1 MAGYI
6 GVTPVPKSTQNRQVF
21 TATAGQT
28 SFATAGYTPGYVDVY
43 LNGVKLI
50 VNEDYTSINGS
61 DIVLASGA
69 ELNDSLEVI
78 SFSTF
83 DVADQSVV
91 AIWSDSVV
99 YAEDQPVF
107 FEGEPYKINPNNP
120 PAAGESPAMS
130 PDKWI
135 ATGGGGSG
143 TVNFLLNPLTSASVS
158 NWSRSAGT
166 LVWNTT
172 QNLVSVGSLQ
182 AETFATGQT
191 IDGDFIPTINAVD
204 GGQAWEIKLGYYIDA
219 GATYTD
225 GQIQV
230 VLLDGANEISG
241 GNLPIVLG
249 TVSQTSVFV
258 WPSTTLTGLKVR
270 IKCSGGTGNLRIADV
285 AVRPQQIMSVPAVSG
300 WMPYTPSFPA
310 IVSGAINTSVGTL
323 SAIKASYRRVGN
335 LIQIRCWVS
344 HSPGT
349 GSGIIGIDLPPGLTI
364 DSSNAPPSGSG
375 GATVGSATW
384 YNGTL
389 VRPGS
394 AFINDVV
401 ISMFKPDALSPVHWT
416 EIVEAGIDVTIPI
429 AQWSANIQVSG
440 EETIYL
446 SNSESTINTNGV
458 VDKTYYGIEGSPI
471 LANTVNA
478 IWYKMGLPRKLLPN
492 ETLALEFRDAKNGHW
507 VPQQHAGR
515 NYSGYPVTTIPAS
528 RLTDSVSITGAILEN
543 SGTTIGSGEIILH
556 LGQYA
561 SSVSGIGNQGWGEFT
576 TYYDRWRVRIS
587 RGGSMAEVP
596 PVVYAHYSGG
606 FVSGTPANLAT
617 KIEDTHGA
625 VTTGASWKFTCPVT
639 GLYSVSVAIK
649 RTNQTGVTWL
659 RKNTT
664 NTLALMSDNSGS
676 SWGLD
681 YVRSEGKVRLS
692 MGDTLDVT
700 TGTGMTINDIQITR
714 IGS

>member
-204 GGQAWEIKLGYYIDA
+204 GGQAWEVKLGYYIDA

-230 VLLDGANEISG
+230 LLLDGANEIAG

-249 TVSQTSVFV
+249 IVSQTSVFV
-258 WPSTTLTGLKVR
+258 WPSTNLAGLKIR
-270 IKCSGGTGNLRIADV
+270 IKCTGGTGTLRIADV
-285 AVRPQQIMSVPAVSG
+285 AVRPQQIMSVPVVSG
-300 WMPYTPSFPA
+300 LNPWTPTLSTGAFGTAPVA
-310 IVSGAINTSVGTL
+310 FWSRVGDKIQLFFRLSQGSGLGTQGSGDYILTLPNSLSIDTQAHPLNSIIGYGKNSTDTNEYSPTTLFTTVSVYSATQLRIFTLNSINTNNVWS
-323 SAIKASYRRVGN
+323 SA
-335 LIQIRCWVS
+335 
-344 HSPGT
+344 HF
-349 GSGIIGIDLPPGLTI
+349 GLQ
-364 DSSNAPPSGSG
+364 G
-375 GATVGSATW
+375 
-384 YNGTL
+384 
-389 VRPGS
+389 
-394 AFINDVV
+394 
-401 ISMFKPDALSPVHWT
+401 PVYMSFT
-416 EIVEAGIDVTIPI
+416 AQAKI
-429 AQWSANIQVSG
+429 AQWSTNIQVSG

-446 SNSESTINTNGV
+446 SNSESTVNTNGV
-458 VDKTYYGIEGSPI
+458 VAKTYYGIEGSPI

-528 RLTDSVSITGAILEN
+528 RLTDSVSITGAI
-543 SGTTIGSGEIILH
+543 
-556 LGQYA
+556 
-561 SSVSGIGNQGWGEFT
+561 
-576 TYYDRWRVRIS
+576 
-587 RGGSMAEVP
+587 
-596 PVVYAHYSGG
+596 
-606 FVSGTPANLAT
+606 
-617 KIEDTHGA
+617 
-625 VTTGASWKFTCPVT
+625 
-639 GLYSVSVAIK
+639 
-649 RTNQTGVTWL
+649 
-659 RKNTT
+659 
-664 NTLALMSDNSGS
+664 
-676 SWGLD
+676 
-681 YVRSEGKVRLS
+681 
-692 MGDTLDVT
+692 
-700 TGTGMTINDIQITR
+700 
-714 IGS
+714 